1 MIAIVVDGGDASVH
15 NLPVAVEDVADVL
28 DLFGAHV
35 AGIDELS
42 GFLIQLDSQRVVF
55 KVWGLVAA
63 AKTAAVSDVAV
74 GGVVSDLTLEERADT
89 FMGEVADVVRA
100 GSQVPRKGQPGRVF
114 LMKFLRSWSGSRFNC
129 SLRATFAPF
138 ELIRFNA

>member
-28 DLFGAHV
+28 NLFSAHI
-35 AGIDELS
+35 AGIDELPGILS
-42 GFLIQLDSQRVVF
+42 QLDSQRVVEE
-55 KVWGLVAA
+55 VGVLVAA
-63 AKTAAVSDVAV
+63 AGSAAVSDVAI
-74 GGVVSDLTLEERADT
+74 GRVVSDFALEERADT

>member
-1 MIAIVVDGGDASVH
+1 VIAIVVDGGDASVH

-28 DLFGAHV
+28 DLFSAHIACV
-35 AGIDELS
+35 DELP
-42 GFLIQLDSQRVVF
+42 GVLTQLDSQRVVL
-55 KVWGLVAA
+55 KVGVLVAA
-63 AKTAAVSDVAV
+63 AGSAAVSDVAI
-74 GGVVSDLTLEERADT
+74 GRVVSDFALEERADT
-89 FMGEVADVVRA
+89 LVGEVTDVVRA
-100 GSQVPRKGQPGRVF
+100 GSQVLRKGQPGRVF